1 MKHLPLYSFSRAETP
16 SSTAFTPRDLVERYV
31 QESRNRYARLGTDL
45 WRIDPSREQRSAL
58 DWYLPVERLPAGQQL
73 MKQ

>member
-1 MKHLPLYSFSRAETP
+1 
-16 SSTAFTPRDLVERYV
+16 VERYV

-58 DWYLPVERLPAGQQL
+58 DRYLPVERLPAGQQL